1 MLVEQEPTLASMP
14 CWNVLKTGANVFIQN
29 YVEVMRRQRPY
40 MVQKEVKKSGPK
52 HINIKMIKF

>member
-1 MLVEQEPTLASMP
+1 LECAKDRS
-14 CWNVLKTGANVFIQN
+14 NVFIQN